1 MNATANRSNWS
12 TIMSYLKSH
21 SSYLGLKQDR
31 FVILTPNGTPDYSFD
46 MVNGEQVKRIK
57 VNRPKA
63 LCFDYLQL
71 KDAFGLELETE
82 VVSDAMDLVEDAL
95 QENSSASKNPV
106 QERLS
111 F

>member
-1 MNATANRSNWS
+1 M
-12 TIMSYLKSH
+12 
-21 SSYLGLKQDR
+21 
-31 FVILTPNGTPDYSFD
+31 PDYSFE

-82 VVSDAMDLVEDAL
+82 VINDTMDVMEDIKNEGDSISSIPI
-95 QENSSASKNPV
+95 QE
-106 QERLS
+106 ELT

>member
-1 MNATANRSNWS
+1 M
-12 TIMSYLKSH
+12 
-21 SSYLGLKQDR
+21 KQDR

-82 VVSDAMDLVEDAL
+82 VINDTMDMIEDTPD
-95 QENSSASKNPV
+95 EGRSISNNSTQKEFP
-106 QERLS
+106 